1 MVLVVFYSALKG
13 FEMRIW
19 KVWICLPNLAL
30 FLMFTTMPV
39 AAQEG
44 TDAGALDSMDTLGD
58 VSAGPSESWR
68 YMVGLGAAAIPDYE
82 GSGDY
87 EAAPLP
93 VARAQKGHQYG
104 QLFGLKLTSN
114 LIPHPNFRAG
124 PVVNYRG
131 ERDDVDNSQV
141 DALSDVDA
149 ALELGAQV
157 GYDHYLESGV
167 IGIEVEWVHD
177 VADGHEGWLLTPA
190 IHYRRP
196 LGDRW
201 GFSLGVS
208 TTYAS
213 DDYMDAYFSI
223 SPGDSA
229 ASGLP
234 VSSADGG
241 FKDVDVNLAFTYDI
255 TESWDLGI
263 IGSWT
268 RLLND
273 AEDSPVTKVGDEN
286 QFTAGFFVSYS
297 WGQ

>member
-1 MVLVVFYSALKG
+1 
-13 FEMRIW
+13 
-19 KVWICLPNLAL
+19 
-30 FLMFTTMPV
+30 MFVTVPV
-39 AAQEG
+39 AAQVG
-44 TDAGALDSMDTLGD
+44 TDAGALDSMGD
-58 VSAGPSESWR
+58 VSAGPSDSWR
-68 YMVGLGAAAIPDYE
+68 YMVGLGAVAIPDYE
-82 GSGDY
+82 GSEDY

-93 VARAQKGHQYG
+93 VARVQKGHRYG

-131 ERDDVDNSQV
+131 ERDDVDNSKV

-157 GYDHYLESGV
+157 GYDHDLEVGV
-167 IGIEVEWVHD
+167 IGVEVEWVHD

-234 VSSADGG
+234 VSSADSG
-241 FKDVDVNLAFTYDI
+241 FRDVDVKLAFTYDI

-273 AEDSPVTKVGDEN
+273 AEDSPVTEVGDEN
-286 QFTAGFFVSYS
+286 QFTAGLYVSYS
-297 WGQ
+297 WMGQ